1 MKKINIILF
10 VVFVFAVS
18 CKKDY
23 VCECTI
29 TPGNAKSEITIKGV
43 SKGRAKA
50 SCVSSSYQEVVG
62 TSTITVNSDCK
73 LK

>member
-1 MKKINIILF
+1 MRKGFVLLF
-10 VVFVFAVS
+10 VLAAAAS

-23 VCECTI
+23 VCECT
-29 TPGNAKSEITIKGV
+29 TSPGNIKTEITIKGV

-50 SCVSSSYQEVVG
+50 VCVSTSYQDVVG
-62 TSTITVNSDCK
+62 TNTITVNSDCK